1 MVSSPLMVTR
11 LLVLGPREALVCSVQ
26 AVQAV
31 RSRYLARAAL
41 GASLGPVLP
50 SSSQSARDQRGGD
63 SAIIMSGGWHGWHVR
78 HVGHQHG
85 LNQWSSD
92 VSVGILVEFES
103 IQFKVPMSRQFHLW
117 QGLKCSVSAGRCWLC
132 DNMNTR
138 DTWHVGDAMSV
149 SCCLQSD
156 HNDSKE
162 EDEILKS
169 EQNPAETNNNI
180 NSDNN
185 NVVVVTKLK
194 TNGHVKGGY
203 LISLLIQNQINLLI
217 HSLPTIYKDNITFN
231 GTFDSI
237 PILFQEWARTMQ
249 VAAAGRASQSITL
262 TLDILTPRMTMVS
275 APCPLTG
282 RRPTPT
288 RGSRTS
294 STTTQVRLSSGWF
307 IKASWFPSSA
317 RQKAE

>member
-1 MVSSPLMVTR
+1 
-11 LLVLGPREALVCSVQ
+11 
-26 AVQAV
+26 
-31 RSRYLARAAL
+31 
-41 GASLGPVLP
+41 
-50 SSSQSARDQRGGD
+50 
-63 SAIIMSGGWHGWHVR
+63 
-78 HVGHQHG
+78 
-85 LNQWSSD
+85 
-92 VSVGILVEFES
+92 
-103 IQFKVPMSRQFHLW
+103 
-117 QGLKCSVSAGRCWLC
+117 
-132 DNMNTR
+132 
-138 DTWHVGDAMSV
+138 MSV

-237 PILFQEWARTMQ
+237 PILFQE
-249 VAAAGRASQSITL
+249 
-262 TLDILTPRMTMVS
+262 
-275 APCPLTG
+275 
-282 RRPTPT
+282 
-288 RGSRTS
+288 
-294 STTTQVRLSSGWF
+294 
-307 IKASWFPSSA
+307 
-317 RQKAE
+317 